1 MLFYFLEINVG
12 HVIILLL
19 LFSWLNKLIYIY
31 CIPVL
36 LLPGDGWSLFKNF
49 YYLYKIKQ
57 YIVISYRNILNYLQI
72 EQKWILKE
80 IIN

>member
-1 MLFYFLEINVG
+1 MKSVLSDSVNEY
-12 HVIILLL
+12 HVY
-19 LFSWLNKLIYIY
+19 IYIY

-72 EQKWILKE
+72 ELK
-80 IIN
+80 